1 MFRITIYWSTYV
13 SVKPFHVDHKW
24 CVSYCV
30 ELCFQVT
37 QLALWLCKNEC
48 FLYSDVCVLQCISSH
63 WMRVIRRRSW
73 TVNLNSRG
81 KPLLKLL
88 YSNRTS
94 LLEQLLVAQ
103 QSGRLVGQ
111 HIPVLCFS
119 RDIWLFTMFIIIYW
133 NYLDIL
139 AGWCLNASRFS
150 ATFHWCILDS
160 ARQIMYACIEVLINS
175 YFTCA
180 KFHFTSHLLAVSVY
194 QHMLNFVTVLTFK
207 KCLK

>member
-1 MFRITIYWSTYV
+1 M
-13 SVKPFHVDHKW
+13 
-24 CVSYCV
+24 
-30 ELCFQVT
+30 ELIVT
-37 QLALWLCKNEC
+37 LSRWHSQPCDCENEC
-48 FLYSDVCVLQCISSH
+48 FLYSDVCMLQCISSH

-94 LLEQLLVAQ
+94 LLEQLLAAQ
-103 QSGRLVGQ
+103 QSGRLVNTFKYC
-111 HIPVLCFS
+111 VLAEAYDCL
-119 RDIWLFTMFIIIYW
+119 LFAFMFVIVYW
-133 NYLDIL
+133 NYLDVL

-175 YFTCA
+175 YFFTCA
-180 KFHFTSHLLAVSVY
+180 KFYLTSHLLAVSVY